1 MQRRELL
8 KNAKRLVVKIGSA
21 LLARESG
28 GVNTAFISKLAREI
42 AELHSQGREVILVS
56 SGAIGAG
63 MAVLQSRERP
73 RTIPAKQ
80 ALAAIGQP
88 RLMQAYAGVFGRQ
101 GLITAQVLLT
111 AEDIHNRQRYSHA
124 RNALLE
130 ILKQGVIPIFNE
142 NDTVSVE
149 EIQFGD
155 NDVLSAHITNMAEAD
170 CLVVL
175 TNVDG
180 LYSRDPRYYP
190 DAVLISQVE
199 KIDRKIEN
207 LAAAATTNHLGTGGM
222 ATKLQAAKMVTG
234 MGEELVIA
242 NGQRKHVLPLII
254 SGREIGTIFYPRG
267 DKLGARKR
275 WIAFALRRKGAL
287 LLDSGAGTAV
297 KEQGRSLLPSGILS
311 VEGQFKQG
319 DCVGLRDQAG
329 REFACGLVNY
339 ASDEIERLCGVK
351 TKEIERILGYKNNDE
366 IIRRNDLA
374 LLK

>member
-1 MQRRELL
+1 MHRRALL
-8 KNAKRLVVKIGSA
+8 KKVKRLVVKIGSA
-21 LLARESG
+21 LLVRESG
-28 GVNTAFISKLAREI
+28 GLNTAFLSKLAREI
-42 AELHSQGREVILVS
+42 AELHRQGREVILVS

-63 MAVLQSRERP
+63 MAVLQRKERP

-124 RNALLE
+124 RNALSEL
-130 ILKQGVIPIFNE
+130 LKQGVIPIFNE
-142 NDTVSVE
+142 NDTVSVD

-190 DAVLISQVE
+190 EATLISQVD
-199 KIDRKIEN
+199 KIDRKTEN
-207 LAAAATTNHLGTGGM
+207 MAAASTNHLGTGGM
-222 ATKLQAAKMVTG
+222 ATKLQAARMVTG

-242 NGQRKHVLPLII
+242 NGRRKRVLPLIL
-254 SGREIGTIFYPRG
+254 SGQEIGTIFYPQG

-275 WIAFALRRKGAL
+275 WIAFALRRQGVL
-287 LLDSGAGTAV
+287 LLDAGAGTAV
-297 KEQGRSLLPSGILS
+297 KEQGKSLLPSGILS
-311 VEGQFKQG
+311 VEGQFKLG
-319 DCVGLRDQAG
+319 DCVGLKDQAG
-329 REFACGLVNY
+329 REFARGLVNY
-339 ASDEIERLCGVK
+339 ASDEIKRLCGVK
-351 TKEIERILGYKNNDE
+351 TKDIERILGYKNNDE
-366 IIRRNDLA
+366 IIHRSDLA

>member
-1 MQRRELL
+1 MHRRALL
-8 KNAKRLVVKIGSA
+8 KKVKRLVVKIGSA

-28 GVNTAFISKLAREI
+28 GLNTAFLSKLAREI
-42 AELHSQGREVILVS
+42 AELHRQGREVILVS

-63 MAVLQSRERP
+63 MTVLQSKERP

-101 GLITAQVLLT
+101 GLIIAQVLLT

-124 RNALLE
+124 RNALSEL
-130 ILKQGVIPIFNE
+130 LKQGVIPIFNE
-142 NDTVSVE
+142 NDTVSVD

-190 DAVLISQVE
+190 EATLISQVD
-199 KIDRKIEN
+199 KIDRKTEN
-207 LAAAATTNHLGTGGM
+207 MAAASTNHLGTGGM
-222 ATKLQAAKMVTG
+222 ATKLQAARMVTG

-242 NGQRKHVLPLII
+242 NGRRKRVLPLIL
-254 SGREIGTIFYPRG
+254 SGQEIGTIFYPQG

-275 WIAFALRRKGAL
+275 WIAFALRRKGVL
-287 LLDSGAGTAV
+287 LLDAGAGTAV
-297 KEQGRSLLPSGILS
+297 KEQGKSLLPSGILS
-311 VEGQFKQG
+311 VEGQFKLG
-319 DCVGLRDQAG
+319 DCVGLKDQAG
-329 REFACGLVNY
+329 REFARGLVNY
-339 ASDEIERLCGVK
+339 ASDEIKRLCGVK
-351 TKEIERILGYKNNDE
+351 TKDIERILGYKNNDE
-366 IIRRNDLA
+366 IIHRSDLA

>member
-1 MQRRELL
+1 MHRRALL
-8 KNAKRLVVKIGSA
+8 KKVKRLVVKIGSA
-21 LLARESG
+21 LLVRESG
-28 GVNTAFISKLAREI
+28 GLNTAFLSKLAREI
-42 AELHSQGREVILVS
+42 AELHRQGREVILVS

-63 MAVLQSRERP
+63 MTVLQSKERP

-101 GLITAQVLLT
+101 GLIIAQVLLT

-124 RNALLE
+124 RNALSEL
-130 ILKQGVIPIFNE
+130 LKQGVIPIFNE
-142 NDTVSVE
+142 NDTVSVD

-190 DAVLISQVE
+190 EATLIAQVD
-199 KIDRKIEN
+199 KIDRKTEN
-207 LAAAATTNHLGTGGM
+207 MAAASTNHLGTGGM
-222 ATKLQAAKMVTG
+222 ATKLQAARMVTG

-242 NGQRKHVLPLII
+242 NGRRKRVLPLIL
-254 SGREIGTIFYPRG
+254 SGQEIGTIFYPQG

-275 WIAFALRRKGAL
+275 WIAFALRRKGVL
-287 LLDSGAGTAV
+287 LLDAGAGTAV
-297 KEQGRSLLPSGILS
+297 KEQGKSLLPSGILS
-311 VEGQFKQG
+311 VEGQFKLG
-319 DCVGLRDQAG
+319 DCVGLKDQAG
-329 REFACGLVNY
+329 REFARGLVNY
-339 ASDEIERLCGVK
+339 ASDEIKRLCGVK
-351 TKEIERILGYKNNDE
+351 TKDIERILGYKNNDE
-366 IIRRNDLA
+366 IIHRSDLA

>member
-1 MQRRELL
+1 MHRRALL
-8 KNAKRLVVKIGSA
+8 KKAKRLVVKIGSA
-21 LLARESG
+21 LLVRESG
-28 GVNTAFISKLAREI
+28 GLNTAFLSKLAREI
-42 AELHSQGREVILVS
+42 AELHRQGREVILVS

-63 MAVLQSRERP
+63 MTVLQSKKRP

-124 RNALLE
+124 RNALSEL
-130 ILKQGVIPIFNE
+130 LKQGVIPIFNE
-142 NDTVSVE
+142 NDTVSVD

-190 DAVLISQVE
+190 EATLISQVD
-199 KIDRKIEN
+199 KIDRKTEN
-207 LAAAATTNHLGTGGM
+207 MAAASTNHLGTGGM
-222 ATKLQAAKMVTG
+222 ATKLQAARMVTG

-242 NGQRKHVLPLII
+242 NGRRKRVLPLIL
-254 SGREIGTIFYPRG
+254 SGQEIGTIFYPQG

-275 WIAFALRRKGAL
+275 WIAFALRRKGVL
-287 LLDSGAGTAV
+287 LLDAGAGTAV
-297 KEQGRSLLPSGILS
+297 KEQGKSLLPSGILS
-311 VEGQFKQG
+311 VEGQFKLG
-319 DCVGLRDQAG
+319 DCVGLKDQAG
-329 REFACGLVNY
+329 REFARGLVNY
-339 ASDEIERLCGVK
+339 ASDEIKRLCGVK
-351 TKEIERILGYKNNDE
+351 TKDIERILGYKNNDE
-366 IIRRNDLA
+366 IIHRSDLA

>member
-1 MQRRELL
+1 MHRRALL
-8 KNAKRLVVKIGSA
+8 KKVKRLVVKIGSA
-21 LLARESG
+21 LLVRESG
-28 GVNTAFISKLAREI
+28 GLNTAFLSKLAREI
-42 AELHSQGREVILVS
+42 AELHRQGREVILVS

-63 MAVLQSRERP
+63 MTVLQSKERP

-101 GLITAQVLLT
+101 GLIIAQVLLT

-124 RNALLE
+124 RNALSEL
-130 ILKQGVIPIFNE
+130 LKQGVIPIFNE
-142 NDTVSVE
+142 NDTVSVD

-190 DAVLISQVE
+190 EATLISQVD
-199 KIDRKIEN
+199 KIDRKTEN
-207 LAAAATTNHLGTGGM
+207 MAAASTNHLGTGGM
-222 ATKLQAAKMVTG
+222 ATKLQAARMVTG

-242 NGQRKHVLPLII
+242 NGRRKRVLPLIL
-254 SGREIGTIFYPRG
+254 SGQEIGTIFYPQG

-275 WIAFALRRKGAL
+275 WIAFALRRKGVL
-287 LLDSGAGTAV
+287 LLDAGAGTAV
-297 KEQGRSLLPSGILS
+297 KEQGKSLLPSGILS
-311 VEGQFKQG
+311 VEGQFKLG
-319 DCVGLRDQAG
+319 DCVGLKDQAG
-329 REFACGLVNY
+329 REFARGLVNY
-339 ASDEIERLCGVK
+339 ASDEIKRLCGVK
-351 TKEIERILGYKNNDE
+351 TKDIERILGYKNNDE
-366 IIRRNDLA
+366 IIHRSDLA

>member
-1 MQRRELL
+1 MHRRKLL
-8 KNAKRLVVKIGSA
+8 KKAKRLVIKIGSA
-21 LLARESG
+21 LLSRESG
-28 GVNTAFISKLAREI
+28 GVNTAFLSKLAREI
-42 AELHSQGREVILVS
+42 AELHRQGREVILVS

-63 MAVLQSRERP
+63 MTVLKSKERP

-88 RLMQAYAGVFGRQ
+88 RLMQAYAAVFGRQ
-101 GLITAQVLLT
+101 GLIIAQVLLT

-124 RNALLE
+124 RNALSA
-130 ILKQGVIPIFNE
+130 ILKQGAIPIFNE
-142 NDTVSVE
+142 NDTVAVE

-190 DAVLISQVE
+190 DAVLISKVDKVTRE
-199 KIDRKIEN
+199 IESM
-207 LAAAATTNHLGTGGM
+207 AAAATNHLGTGGM
-222 ATKLQAAKMVTG
+222 VTKLQAAKMVTG

-242 NGQRKHVLPLII
+242 NGRQKRVLPLIL
-254 SGREIGTIFYPRG
+254 SGREIGTIFYPQG

-275 WIAFALRRKGAL
+275 WIAFALRKKGVL
-287 LLDSGAGTAV
+287 LLDAGAGTAV
-297 KEQGRSLLPSGILS
+297 KKQGRSLLPSGILS

-319 DCVGLRDQAG
+319 DCVGLKDQAG
-329 REFACGLVNY
+329 REFARGLVNY
-339 ASDEIERLCGVK
+339 ASDEIGRLCGVK
-351 TKEIERILGYKNNDE
+351 TQEIERILGYKSNDE
-366 IIRRNDLA
+366 IIHRNDLA